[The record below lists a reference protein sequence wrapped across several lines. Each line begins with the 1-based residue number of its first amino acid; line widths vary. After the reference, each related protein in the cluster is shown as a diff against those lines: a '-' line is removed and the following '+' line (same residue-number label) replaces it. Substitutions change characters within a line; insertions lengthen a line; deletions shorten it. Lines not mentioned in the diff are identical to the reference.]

1 MVSAAAQR
9 RDLPVMGSTAW
20 AMLYGASLMLALSL
34 IRGQELAIEVSWQYI
49 GGGLWLAVFGSVL
62 AFTAYLTLLGRIGA
76 SRAAYAT
83 VLFPP
88 IALGISTVVEGY
100 QWTWSALIGLPLV
113 LVGIV
118 LINQTRRPAATP
130 PLPPEES
137 SPRSSP
143 SSPSPPPE
151 GSNPQKAKTP

>member
-1 MVSAAAQR
+1 MC
-9 RDLPVMGSTAW
+9 
-20 AMLYGASLMLALSL
+20 
-34 IRGQELAIEVSWQYI
+34 
-49 GGGLWLAVFGSVL
+49 LAVFGSVL

-137 SPRSSP
+137 SPPSSP
-143 SSPSPPPE
+143 SSHSPPPE

>member
-1 MVSAAAQR
+1 
-9 RDLPVMGSTAW
+9 AW

-62 AFTAYLTLLGRIGA
+62 AFSAYLTLLGRIGA

-88 IALGISTVVEGY
+88 IALGISTLVEGY
-100 QWTWSALIGLPLV
+100 QWSWSALIGLPLV

-118 LINQTRRPAATP
+118 LINQTRRPAAPP
-130 PLPPEES
+130 PLPPAGS
-137 SPRSSP
+137 SPPPSP
-143 SSPSPPPE
+143 SSPPSLPSPASPRSPPE
-151 GSNPQKAKTP
+151 GSNAPKAKTP

>member
-1 MVSAAAQR
+1 MGHALR
-9 RDLPVMGSTAW
+9 RFTDA
-20 AMLYGASLMLALSL
+20 GAGL

-62 AFTAYLTLLGRIGA
+62 AFSAYLTLLGRIGA

-88 IALGISTVVEGY
+88 IALGISTLVEGY
-100 QWTWSALIGLPLV
+100 QWSWSALIGLPLV

-118 LINQTRRPAATP
+118 LINQTRRPAAPP
-130 PLPPEES
+130 PLPPAGSS
-137 SPRSSP
+137 SP
-143 SSPSPPPE
+143 PSPLITLITPITSITPE